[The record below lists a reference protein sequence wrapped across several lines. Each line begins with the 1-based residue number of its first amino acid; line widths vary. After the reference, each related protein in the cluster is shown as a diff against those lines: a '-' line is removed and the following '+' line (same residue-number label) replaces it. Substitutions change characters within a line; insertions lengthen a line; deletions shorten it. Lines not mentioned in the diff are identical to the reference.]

1 GYPGQVIEKGYAAF
15 ATDEG
20 HTGMGAVDWAVK
32 GPGQVDQD
40 AITDFFYRADQVL
53 SRMGKEFTT
62 AFYAHA
68 IGASRKISYSYFSG
82 CSGGG
87 RDAFVAASYFPE
99 EFDGIIGGSA
109 YNLMGRAFHG
119 VATALATLRTPD
131 ADVPPS
137 LLALIDPIVKMQC
150 DALDG
155 VKDGLIQNPGAC
167 NFRPERDLPR
177 CKTNK
182 RGGQCFTN
190 AQIETLSVVL
200 SAVTD
205 EQGRVVQP
213 GQSVSEL
220 SPSFAPPFR
229 PQDPAA
235 PEPWPDRLDALIWA
249 LSNANIKVITHKNDP
264 K

>member
-99 EFDGIIGGSA
+99 AFDGIVGGSA
-109 YNLMGRAFHG
+109 YNLMGRAHSG
-119 VATALATLRTPD
+119 HAGRRMGPHD
-131 ADVPPS
+131 A
-137 LLALIDPIVKMQC
+137 
-150 DALDG
+150 G
-155 VKDGLIQNPGAC
+155 
-167 NFRPERDLPR
+167 PR
-177 CKTNK
+177 
-182 RGGQCFTN
+182 
-190 AQIETLSVVL
+190 
-200 SAVTD
+200 
-205 EQGRVVQP
+205 
-213 GQSVSEL
+213 
-220 SPSFAPPFR
+220 
-229 PQDPAA
+229 PAA
-235 PEPWPDRLDALIWA
+235 IWRRFSNRLFLRGIDKTERS
-249 LSNANIKVITHKNDP
+249 LSKT
-264 K
+264 